1 MPEFEYDAFL
11 SHASEDKSTFVEPLA
26 HELTKLGPKVW
37 YDRFSLRVGDS
48 LHDSIEL
55 GLSNSRYGVVV
66 FSPAFFAKNW
76 TRAELNG
83 LFAREMDGHKVIL
96 PIWHQL
102 SRADVLKVLPIMADK
117 VALQSGD
124 GVVSVAKSLVEVIR
138 PELLAVQTS
147 SEAAV
152 MAGKRLAEAV
162 NRDHPGYEIRVTT
175 GPSISITN
183 PGPKPQGA
191 IASIFQDG
199 TRADILVSDPEKL
212 DQPPQMKLSFSSAGL
227 EKLKEGVRT
236 GKAQSLISG
245 EFRFGG
251 SSIPL
256 MPPAETIDG
265 GRLEIIPNV
274 ARVPEQDVRLEVD
287 TPAGVLRVP
296 VMKLRILRAGMEE
309 IEFRL
314 HHPAQ
319 PFEMRFVLSL
329 RPGANPQDFN
339 LSTSFSSFD
348 FSRIDN
354 CVKFIDGLMA
364 GGEFRIFD
372 LTTDR
377 VFLRAGLSQE
387 PDWMP
392 RGLATLIGMV
402 ASIERYFSVSIPWPS
417 QIPNEE
423 IDKAHILNCLISGE
437 EFGTNLNLTAM
448 CPKNPH
454 LSQYAESWKNGP
466 VILFFESLDPNKVS
480 PLFGVPIS
488 VPAWGMYTE
497 QTAPVD
503 VDAAVKAV
511 EAAPEGS
518 PVAIPMHGLT
528 PTYVRFKSSLGA
540 NAFDACPQS

>member
-1 MPEFEYDAFL
+1 MSEFEYDVFL

-26 HELTKLGPKVW
+26 LELIKLGLKVW

-55 GLSNSRYGVVV
+55 GLSKSRYGVVV

-102 SRADVLKVLPIMADK
+102 LRADVLKVLPIMADK
-117 VALQSGD
+117 VALQSSD
-124 GVVSVAKSLVEVIR
+124 GIASVAKSLVEVIR

-147 SEAAV
+147 SDAAV

-162 NRDHPGYEIRVTT
+162 NRDHPGYEVRVTT
-175 GPSISITN
+175 GPSLSIAN
-183 PGPKPQGA
+183 PGPKPQGV
-191 IASIFQDG
+191 IASIFRDG
-199 TRADILVSDPEKL
+199 ARTDILVSDPGKL

-236 GKAQSLISG
+236 GKAQSLITG

-256 MPPAETIDG
+256 MPPAEIIDG
-265 GRLEIIPNV
+265 GRLDVIPNV
-274 ARVPEQDVRLEVD
+274 TQVPEQDVRLEVD
-287 TPAGVLRVP
+287 TPAGVLRIP
-296 VMKLRILRAGMEE
+296 VMKLRVLRAGMDE

-319 PFEMRFVLSL
+319 PFEIGFVLNL
-329 RPGANPQDFN
+329 RPGAEPQAFN
-339 LSTSFSSFD
+339 LSTSFSFFD

-364 GGEFRIFD
+364 GGEFRIFN

-377 VFLRAGLSQE
+377 AFLRAGLSEE

-392 RGLATLIGMV
+392 RGLAMLIGMV

-417 QIPNEE
+417 RIPDEE
-423 IDKAHILNCLISGE
+423 IEKAHILDCLISGE
-437 EFGTNLNLTAM
+437 EFGTNLSLTAM
-448 CPKNPH
+448 CPKNRH
-454 LSQYAESWKNGP
+454 LSQYAESWKSGP
-466 VILFFESLDPNKVS
+466 FILFFESEDPNKVS
-480 PLFGVPIS
+480 PLFGIPIS

-497 QTAPVD
+497 ETAPVD
-503 VDAAVKAV
+503 INEAVKAV

-518 PVAIPMHGLT
+518 LVPIPMRGLT
-528 PTYVRFKSSLGA
+528 PTFVRFKSSLGS
-540 NAFDACPQS
+540 NAFAACP